1 MKITSVQKWFLIAA
15 MWAVIIALIF
25 SFYWTKVRPV
35 KIRRICAEKAC
46 KFSKEF
52 KSGKLSEVL
61 ELNQAVYAD
70 CLRRNGIEK

>member
-15 MWAVIIALIF
+15 MWAVIIILVFA
-25 SFYWTKVRPV
+25 FYWNRVRPV
-35 KIRRICAEKAC
+35 NIRRMCAQKAC
-46 KFSKEF
+46 RLSTEF
-52 KSGKLSEVL
+52 KSGKLSDVL